1 MSKEIGKSY
10 QEIHRPKKMD
20 MMGKEE
26 MTQKDKKAIRRKI
39 KIHKKAKKLKDE
51 EKELLKSGL
60 SKAEYQILKKN
71 KSVVNKKNLQ
81 GMISTV
87 YIHLSALKR

>member
-1 MSKEIGKSY
+1 
-10 QEIHRPKKMD
+10 

-39 KIHKKAKKLKDE
+39 KIHKKVKYQKEE

-60 SKAEYQILKKN
+60 SKADYQILKKN
-71 KSVVNKKNLQ
+71 KSTINKK
-81 GMISTV
+81 IKDSRV
-87 YIHLSALKR
+87 